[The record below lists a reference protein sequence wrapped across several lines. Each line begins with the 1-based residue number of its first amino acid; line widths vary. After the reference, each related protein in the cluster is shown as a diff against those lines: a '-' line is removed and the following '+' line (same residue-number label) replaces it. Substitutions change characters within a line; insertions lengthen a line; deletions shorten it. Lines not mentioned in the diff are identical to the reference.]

1 MNNQRKFVSTIFY
14 FCFTLAMLIFAA
26 GSAAQEKM
34 TVAEIRELIPSN
46 TLSGLNEKRIM
57 VHVYH
62 DPTGTMEG
70 MTRRQGM
77 HFDSGNWTITDED
90 QYCRRWNRW
99 RGKALVCFH
108 VYRLDN
114 NKYRLKS
121 VTGQYDLR
129 FKVREGNPEGLKVF

>member
-46 TLSGLNEKRIM
+46 TLSGINERRIM

-114 NKYRLKS
+114 NKYRFKS

>member
-1 MNNQRKFVSTIFY
+1 
-14 FCFTLAMLIFAA
+14 MLIFAA

-46 TLSGLNEKRIM
+46 TLSGINEKRIM

-70 MTRRQGM
+70 MTRRQGTQL
-77 HFDSGNWTITDED
+77 DSGNWTITNED

-114 NKYRLKS
+114 NNYRLKS

>member
-1 MNNQRKFVSTIFY
+1 MNNQREIVSTIFY
-14 FCFTLAMLIFAA
+14 FCFTLAMLIPAA

-34 TVAEIRELIPSN
+34 TAAEIRELIPSN
-46 TLSGLNEKRIM
+46 TLSGRYENRFM

-70 MTRRQGM
+70 MRRGQGM

-90 QYCRRWNRW
+90 QYCRQWNRW

-108 VYRLDN
+108 IYRLDN

-121 VTGQYDLR
+121 ATGQYGSR
-129 FKVREGNPEGLKVF
+129 FKVREGNPEGLKVN

>member
-1 MNNQRKFVSTIFY
+1 MNNQREVVSTIFY
-14 FCFTLAMLIFAA
+14 FCFTLAMLIPAA
-26 GSAAQEKM
+26 GSAAQEKI
-34 TVAEIRELIPSN
+34 TAAEIRELIPSN
-46 TLSGLNEKRIM
+46 TLSGRNEKRVM

-70 MTRRQGM
+70 MRRGQGM
-77 HFDSGNWTITDED
+77 YFDSGNWTITDED

>member
-1 MNNQRKFVSTIFY
+1 MNNQRKFVSTTFY
-14 FCFTLAMLIFAA
+14 FCFTLAMLIFAG

-34 TVAEIRELIPSN
+34 TASEIRELIPSN
-46 TLSGLNEKRIM
+46 TLSGNNERQIM
-57 VHVYH
+57 VHAYH
-62 DPTGTMEG
+62 DPTGKMEG
-70 MTRRQGM
+70 MTRKQGM
-77 HFDSGNWTITDED
+77 HFDSGKWTITDDD
-90 QYCRRWNRW
+90 QYCRQWNRW

-114 NKYRLKS
+114 NKYRLIS